1 MRERKGVTMR
11 WVWLILGLIAVIA
24 GVVWTLQG
32 FDILPGSF
40 MSGSL
45 FWAIAGPI
53 VALAGLVLIGA
64 MLFGRRPTAS

>member
-1 MRERKGVTMR
+1 MR

-32 FDILPGSF
+32 FSILPGSV

-45 FWAIAGPI
+45 FWAIVGPI
-53 VALAGLVLIGA
+53 VAIAGLVLIGV
-64 MLFGRRPTAS
+64 MLFGRRPSAT